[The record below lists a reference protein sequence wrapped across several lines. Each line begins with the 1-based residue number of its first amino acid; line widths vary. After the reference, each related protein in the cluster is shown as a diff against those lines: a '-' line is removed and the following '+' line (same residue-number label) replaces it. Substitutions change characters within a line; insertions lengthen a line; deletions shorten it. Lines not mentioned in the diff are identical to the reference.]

1 VMAHECTTDLPE
13 RQRRAR
19 FSSSERRAL
28 EAHFTICASC
38 RTARQFTADFDE
50 LSTVDPADGARIERL
65 AALARA
71 RVTRVPSVRPVR
83 RKVTLVRVMAVA
95 AALLLLVGSAFAG
108 AGLWH
113 NKREAARS
121 TSASANAVNAK
132 TVEPVSPSP
141 MAVASVASSAS
152 SMSSASATPLADSLP
167 SLSTVASSL
176 PAADSTSP
184 ALLLRQAGDAQ
195 RRGERDPAAA
205 LYQKL
210 QAQYPASAEAL
221 LSHVSLGRVFAERG
235 QPRAAVRQF
244 DAYLSGSRGGVLIP
258 EALYGRARALS
269 GLGDRAEESRTWQ
282 RLVRDFPDSA
292 YAEPARRRL
301 AELE

>member
-1 VMAHECTTDLPE
+1 MAHECTTDLPE

-132 TVEPVSPSP
+132 TVEPLSPSP

-152 SMSSASATPLADSLP
+152 SMSSASATPFADSLP
-167 SLSTVASSL
+167 SPSTVASSL
-176 PAADSTSP
+176 PAPDSTSP

-210 QAQYPASAEAL
+210 QAEYPASAEAL